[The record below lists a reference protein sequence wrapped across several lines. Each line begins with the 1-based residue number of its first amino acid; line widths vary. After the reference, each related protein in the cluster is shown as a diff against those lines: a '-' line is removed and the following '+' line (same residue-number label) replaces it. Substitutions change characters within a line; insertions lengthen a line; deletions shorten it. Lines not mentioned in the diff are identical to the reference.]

1 MATLLTNPEIL
12 TGGARF
18 ANALDSAGLGRR
30 ASVAVLLHN
39 TSEFLW
45 AYRGSVWSGRR
56 FTPLSWR
63 WSPEEVRYVVE
74 DCEADAFVVDARCA
88 EAALAAASLVP
99 ESARFCVGGE
109 IPGFRPWQEVE
120 AEPCEPLA
128 PPLAGECMLYTSGTT
143 GRPKGVQRGQ
153 LPEGPPP
160 SLFGRAGMA
169 MLQAFLPEGDR
180 DSAHLVATPL
190 YHAGPC
196 TYADGAALLGADL
209 VLMEH
214 FDAEEF
220 LKLVEQYRVTSTFM
234 VPTQFVR
241 LLHLPAAVRERYDT
255 SSLRLVCHG
264 AAPVALE
271 TKRQMIDWLG
281 PVLFEFYGGTEG
293 GGCMISSQEWL
304 AHPGSVGRPRPGV
317 EVHILG
323 DDGEPLPAGREGGV
337 FFNLEA
343 SPFDYKGDPD
353 KTQEGRIGNLFTMGD
368 IGRVDDEGYLYLC
381 DRSADVILSGGVNIY
396 PAQIESVLLELPFVA
411 DCCVVGVPDDEW
423 GEAVR
428 ALVQLEPGAS
438 AAGDPEARIIEHC
451 RARLSGHQV
460 PRVVELR
467 DSLPRTE
474 TGKLLRRQARDPFW
488 EGRDRRI

>member
-12 TGGARF
+12 TGGNRF
-18 ANALDSAGLGRR
+18 ANALDGAGLGRR

-39 TSEFLW
+39 TPEYLW

-63 WSPEEVRYVVE
+63 WSPDEVRYVVE
-74 DCEADAFVVDARCA
+74 DCEADAFVVDARCS

-190 YHAGPC
+190 YHAAPC

-209 VLMEH
+209 VLMER

-304 AHPGSVGRPRPGV
+304 THPGSVGRPRPGV

-323 DDGEPLPAGREGGV
+323 DDGEAPARRPGGR
-337 FFNLEA
+337 
-343 SPFDYKGDPD
+343 
-353 KTQEGRIGNLFTMGD
+353 R
-368 IGRVDDEGYLYLC
+368 
-381 DRSADVILSGGVNIY
+381 
-396 PAQIESVLLELPFVA
+396 LLQPR
-411 DCCVVGVPDDEW
+411 GVPLRLQ
-423 GEAVR
+423 GR
-428 ALVQLEPGAS
+428 PGQ
-438 AAGDPEARIIEHC
+438 DPGGPDRE
-451 RARLSGHQV
+451 
-460 PRVVELR
+460 
-467 DSLPRTE
+467 SLHH
-474 TGKLLRRQARDPFW
+474 G
-488 EGRDRRI
+488 